1 MIWVAIVVWAV
12 LAGAL
17 AIGGVHWATGV
28 EHKKRMQAYRDIL
41 REKGV
46 EPVAGETIKGALLRA
61 RREEQGIPSVRP
73 PPVFAKTVL
82 DRPKSSPDWT
92 VEGRSTGHVGGHTAA
107 SIESM
112 KAVVQP
118 PRPSPRPAT
127 LTFPTASVPRSS
139 K

>member
-46 EPVAGETIKGALLRA
+46 EPVAGESIKAALLRA
-61 RREEQGIPSVRP
+61 RREEQGVPSVRP
-73 PPVFAKTVL
+73 PPVFSKAVAS
-82 DRPKSSPDWT
+82 RPKSSPDWT
-92 VEGRSTGHVGGHTAA
+92 VDGRTTGHKGGHTAA
-107 SIESM
+107 SVEAM
-112 KAVVQP
+112 KAVHDPV
-118 PRPSPRPAT
+118 PRAT
-127 LTFPTASVPRSS
+127 LHFPSSVSTLRKP
-139 K
+139 